1 MLVREGDRYT
11 LDEKFVVIPT
21 SDQDLLGQIYFRMK
35 AEGLLEVM
43 FYEEIPNLLRFMQL
57 MLQEGSV
64 VLALFQIKGTDSYAP
79 ELIGFGGI
87 SNPMQIGGGYC
98 KAEMYCLFFEKY
110 QRRSITFP
118 VAQMM
123 MAWIYERTSVDVMF
137 GTTPAPNIA
146 MVRFAKALGF
156 KMSKIDNFTTWKGE
170 PCAVWI
176 SCLTDQEF
184 RLLVDQ
190 SIPHLR

>member
-1 MLVREGDRYT
+1 MLVRDGDRYI
-11 LDEKFVVIPT
+11 LDEKFVVIP
-21 SDQDLLGQIYFRMK
+21 SKDQDLLATCYLRMK
-35 AEGLLEVM
+35 AEKLLDVM
-43 FYEEIPNLLRFMQL
+43 FYEEIPNLCRYMEM
-57 MLQEGSV
+57 MLKEGSV
-64 VLALFQIKGTDSYAP
+64 FLALFQIERTGAYT
-79 ELIGFGGI
+79 LIGFGGT
-87 SNPMQIGGGYC
+87 SNPVSMGGGYC
-98 KAEMYCLFFEKY
+98 KAEMYCLFFKEY
-110 QRRSITFP
+110 QRRNISFP

-123 MAWIYERTSVDVMF
+123 MAWCYERIANLDVMF
-137 GTTPAPNIA
+137 GTTPAPNVA